1 MKEHNT
7 EFDKISNEVIGAAIE
22 VHKALGS
29 GLMESIYHNALKIE
43 LRKKGIKYESEITV
57 KIWYSD
63 EEVGSHRLD
72 LVVNDEIIVELK
84 TVPEI
89 SNVHRAQVMS
99 YLKAAGLE
107 IGLILNFSKPTL
119 EVRRAYLKH
128 PNSIPPEYELII
140 ERSHK
145 DLY

>member
-1 MKEHNT
+1 M
-7 EFDKISNEVIGAAIE
+7 EFDKLSNDIIGAAID

-29 GLMESIYHNALKIE
+29 GFLESIYHNALKIE
-43 LRKKGIKYESEITV
+43 LSKKGIKFESERTV
-57 KIWYSD
+57 KIWYSN
-63 EEVGSHRLD
+63 EEVGFHRLD

-84 TVPEI
+84 TVKEI

-99 YLKAAGLE
+99 YLKATGLE

-119 EVRRAYLKH
+119 EVRRADLRNPY
-128 PNSIPPEYELII
+128 SIPPKYDLII

-145 DLY
+145 DL